1 MCHAWLYPI
10 STESLFDPHIFFHQ
24 RKRAFFWLDII
35 FAFVRQ
41 PFLLSNSTEEVKQ
54 KWVVLL
60 VMDSVSLE
68 TAFVKIYM
76 SKLAKVKVI

>member
-1 MCHAWLYPI
+1 M
-10 STESLFDPHIFFHQ
+10 
-24 RKRAFFWLDII
+24 AFFWLDII
-35 FAFVRQ
+35 FAFVCQ

-54 KWVVLL
+54 WAVLL

>member
-1 MCHAWLYPI
+1 MFHAWLYPI
-10 STESLFDPHIFFHQ
+10 STESLFDPHIFFIKE
-24 RKRAFFWLDII
+24 RLNII
-35 FAFVRQ
+35 FAFVCQ

-60 VMDSVSLE
+60 VMVSLAI
-68 TAFVKIYM
+68 AFVKLSMEQIYM